1 MSGQQQPKA
10 QKFLFQ
16 RDFGAPAEAQTPKDR
31 EALAAAEQRGREEGY
46 AQGLEEGRAEA
57 DTALQHVLERIA
69 ADASA
74 LLARA
79 DADRETF
86 EAEALAFA
94 TALAEKLAGDAMK
107 RYPMDAIAQLAR
119 RHFEHLRGVPHL
131 VVRVNEALVEKTET
145 LMQKI
150 ARERGFEG
158 RLVIMGEPEIAPGD
172 ARLEWADG
180 GVVREGAAIGAA
192 LAESVAGAATNRKST
207 A

>member
-1 MSGQQQPKA
+1 MSGQNQPRA
-10 QKFLFQ
+10 EKFLFQ
-16 RDFGAPAEAQTPKDR
+16 RDFAAPSEAQTPKDR
-31 EALAAAEQRGREEGY
+31 EALSQAEQRGRDEGY
-46 AQGLEEGRAEA
+46 ARGVADARAEA
-57 DTALQHVLERIA
+57 DAAMQQALERIA

-119 RHFEHLRGVPHL
+119 RHFEQLRGVPHL
-131 VVRVNEALVEKTET
+131 VVRVNEALVEKTDA

-180 GVVREGAAIGAA
+180 GVVRDGAAIGAA
-192 LAESVAGAATNRKST
+192 VAESVAGAS
-207 A
+207 